1 MQDVKQDRWKYIG
14 GSDIPIIMGLVD
26 YGKNRWHLLREKAQ
40 LWEDTFEGNEY
51 TEYGNKMEDVIRAY
65 VNYSYNAEFVED
77 KKILEPCYRYHA
89 DGYDS
94 DRNEVLEIKTT
105 SDELGDEPPKKF
117 LVQLLYG
124 MTLFEADK
132 GLLAVY
138 TRPKDFSE
146 DFEPSRLKFY
156 CIDLSGDYL
165 LLLAEVADAFDEFLY
180 DLTYL
185 KEHPDCK
192 ESDLPSRSALVPIAN
207 QLVKLEN
214 SIALL
219 KQMEADYKELKAN
232 MKTAMEKRGIKS
244 WSFNNT
250 KFTLVPDADDEF
262 VETFDE
268 TSFARDHADLYEL
281 YKTFKVKKGK
291 AGYVRV
297 TQKKGKVENE

>member
-26 YGKNRWHLLREKAQ
+26 YGKNRWDLLREKAQ

-65 VNYSYNAEFVED
+65 VNYSYDAEFVED
-77 KKILEPCYRYHA
+77 KRIVEPCYRYHA
-89 DGYDS
+89 DGYDK
-94 DRNEVLEIKTT
+94 DRQRVLEIKTT
-105 SDELGDEPPKKF
+105 SDELDADPPKKY
-117 LVQLLYG
+117 LVQILYG
-124 MTLFEADK
+124 ITLYNTNT

-138 TRPKDFSE
+138 KRPDDFSE
-146 DFEPSRLKFY
+146 EFESSRLKFY
-156 CIDLSGDYL
+156 QIYAPDYESVSDEI
-165 LLLAEVADAFDEFLY
+165 AYAIEEFLY

-192 ESDLPSRSALVPIAN
+192 ESDLPSRNALVPIAN
-207 QLVKLEN
+207 QLVELEN

-219 KQMEADYKELKAN
+219 KQMEAEYKELKAN